1 MARVR
6 GEMED
11 AYVQQCRDHNDA
23 DQADGP
29 PQIRHQGGH
38 APLPDHEQHGQAE

>member
-11 AYVQQCRDHNDA
+11 AYVQQCRDHND
-23 DQADGP
+23 D
-29 PQIRHQGGH
+29 
-38 APLPDHEQHGQAE
+38 DHEHNQAEQQVGNHNDPREPA